1 MIRPIESDYM
11 THTAYG
17 RALEDYCDVLAQ
29 QIRSC
34 GGDCSAGLGKLEVRV
49 MDANRAWAEY
59 QNRKAILT
67 VFEEEEK

>member
-1 MIRPIESDYM
+1 MIRPTESDYLN
-11 THTAYG
+11 TAAYA

-49 MDANRAWAEY
+49 MDASKAWAEY
-59 QNRKAILT
+59 QTRKAILT
-67 VFEEEEK
+67 VFEEDEK